1 MQSYNSKDW
10 IHRFRRFLVASC
22 LLYMSYGW
30 NYSSVLYKENLISQR
45 RVCCLLEYWLA
56 FSSVPKTSVISSVL
70 SCSRKSALFM
80 FLSSFLNQIKL
91 VLRDF
96 HCVNGES
103 IPFSLVLG
111 RWRLESRLY
120 FHFAV
125 LLQSNNNNKAIIIYF
140 YDLKKKKMLKHWQ
153 STKVLLR
160 IHIHYFPI
168 TGFQE
173 KLLRHLNKNLYA

>member
-1 MQSYNSKDW
+1 
-10 IHRFRRFLVASC
+10 
-22 LLYMSYGW
+22 MSYGW

-140 YDLKKKKMLKHWQ
+140 YDLKKKK
-153 STKVLLR
+153 R
-160 IHIHYFPI
+160 C
-168 TGFQE
+168 
-173 KLLRHLNKNLYA
+173 